1 MMTASNYAELKI
13 LDHMLGTTAWT
24 MPTQLYIKLHLGDP
38 GEDCTNNA
46 AAETTRKAIDWSS
59 ASSGTAQI
67 SSTVIWTGLSA
78 TETATHFSLWDA
90 SSGGNAIAYGAFGSS
105 TSLTSGANLDI
116 TSCSVT
122 IN

>member
-1 MMTASNYAELKI
+1 MTASNYAELKI

-59 ASSGTAQI
+59 ASGGSAST

-78 TETATHFSLWDA
+78 TETVTHFSLWDA
-90 SSGGNAIAYGAFGSS
+90 SSGGNAIAYGALGSS
-105 TSLTSGANLDI
+105 TALTSGANLDI
-116 TSCSVT
+116 TACTMTVT
-122 IN
+122 